1 MKGSNSRGLAPVP
14 RQTSV
19 FGPERTYVRDEPI
32 RYRTRR
38 RTALW
43 LVPLLLVTAG
53 LVGAVAM
60 RYWNPAPAPR
70 VPLGQVIKDVT
81 FENGSLTDGVAGAS
95 KVNRGVFLERTS
107 LMKGLYAAR
116 ISDEASYIE
125 ESLPDTTDLFLSF
138 YLRLSDLPSSGD
150 LRLVRFSVGR
160 ETAANLLLRDGRLR
174 LRMDRAPVGSDSDLL
189 VPGRVY
195 RIGIHQRAGTGMN
208 AVLEAFVAAG
218 DDPFIAPF
226 AATRRGEWTEPPDR
240 VRVGMTTSNAVDAL
254 IDDVRLHADEMP
266 APSE

>member
-19 FGPERTYVRDEPI
+19 FGPERTYVREEPI

-53 LVGAVAM
+53 LVGAVAV

-70 VPLGQVIKDVT
+70 VSLGQVIKDIT
-81 FENGSLTDGVAGAS
+81 FENGSLTDGVAGAT
-95 KVNRGVFLERTS
+95 KVNRGVLLERTG

-116 ISDEASYIE
+116 VVEGASYLE
-125 ESLPDTTDLFLSF
+125 EGLPDTTDLFLSF
-138 YLRLSDLPSSGD
+138 YVRLSELPASGD
-150 LRLVRFSVGR
+150 LRLVRFSTDG

-174 LRMDRAPVGSDSDLL
+174 LRMDRRSIGADSDLL

-195 RIGIHQRAGTGMN
+195 RVGIHQRVGTGMD
-208 AVLEAFVAAG
+208 AVVEAFVASG
-218 DDPFIAPF
+218 DDPFVAPF

-240 VRVGMTTSNAVDAL
+240 VRVGMTTSNAVEAL